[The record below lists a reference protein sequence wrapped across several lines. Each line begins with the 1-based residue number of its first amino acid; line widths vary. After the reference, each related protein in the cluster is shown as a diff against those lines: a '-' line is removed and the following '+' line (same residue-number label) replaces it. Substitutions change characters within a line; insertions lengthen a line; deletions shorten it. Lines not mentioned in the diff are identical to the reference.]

1 MLSRW
6 LFSATETATAAVT
19 ANASSGLTSLPIV
32 SRGLLTTLF
41 GLLGVFLVLLL
52 FFVAIK
58 LMQRIGRDGKT
69 AKE

>member
-1 MLSRW
+1 MLSHW
-6 LFSATETATAAVT
+6 LFSATEAVTAAVT
-19 ANASSGLTSLPIV
+19 ATPSAGLTSLPLV

-41 GLLGVFLVLLL
+41 GLLGVFLVLFL

-58 LMQRIGRDGKT
+58 LMQRIGKDKET